1 MTNKEGQNFI
11 MKFQYYTIIFVFIFL
26 LTSCYPEYKLA
37 KSYIESEHDISI
49 MILPTNYVFKKNLK
63 VDEAGDLKDVDE
75 VKRDSILIAKSAF
88 LKNIS
93 DSIVLETF
101 INSLIIEFEQLGFKV
116 YTESQLESF
125 LFLKTPAYIFNIAQI
140 ELDEHYNVHEDQQD
154 FGDYTYHK
162 SVDLNAIS
170 YNFWFELSELND
182 DKENTKLLY
191 ASETINDVVYGYF
204 AENMFTG
211 DIKYKYNVNEIN
223 LDVIYRYCGIFGE
236 RNAGYTYDYLMNK
249 YIQENWPPDKNLRF
263 YMQYKRRNNTLDPTI
278 NDKFVEL
285 D

>member
-1 MTNKEGQNFI
+1 MR
-11 MKFQYYTIIFVFIFL
+11 FQFYTIIFVFIFL

-37 KSYIESEHDISI
+37 KSYIESDHDISI
-49 MILPTNYVFKKNLK
+49 MILPTDYVFKKNLK
-63 VDEAGDLKDVDE
+63 VDEAGDLKDLDE
-75 VKRDSILIAKSAF
+75 VKRDSVLIAKSAF

-211 DIKYKYNVNEIN
+211 DIKYKYNVNEID

>member
-1 MTNKEGQNFI
+1 
-11 MKFQYYTIIFVFIFL
+11 MKYQFFLIIFSIILL
-26 LTSCYPEYKLA
+26 LTSCYPEYKMA

-63 VDEAGDLKDVDE
+63 VTEAGDIRDMTDMQKD
-75 VKRDSILIAKSAF
+75 SALMANSSF

-116 YTESQLESF
+116 YTESQLDSF
-125 LFLKTPAYIFNIAQI
+125 LFIKTPAFIFNIAQI
-140 ELDEHYNVHEDQQD
+140 ELEEHYNVHEDQQD
-154 FGDYTYHK
+154 FGSYTYHK

-170 YNFWFELSELND
+170 YNFWFELSELNNGS
-182 DKENTKLLY
+182 ENTKLLY
-191 ASETINDVVYGYF
+191 TSETINDVVYGYF

-211 DIKYKYNVNEIN
+211 NIKYKYNLNEID
-223 LDVIYRYCGIFGE
+223 LDVIYRYCAIFGE

-249 YIQENWPPDKNLRF
+249 YIIKNWPPDKTHRF

>member
-1 MTNKEGQNFI
+1 
-11 MKFQYYTIIFVFIFL
+11 MKFQFYIIIFVFSLL

-37 KSYIESEHDISI
+37 KSYIETEQDISI

-63 VDEAGDLKDVDE
+63 VKEAGDIKDMTDMQ
-75 VKRDSILIAKSAF
+75 KDSTLMANSSF

-116 YTESQLESF
+116 YTESQLDSF
-125 LFLKTPAYIFNIAQI
+125 LFIKTPAYIFNIAQI
-140 ELDEHYNVHEDQQD
+140 ELEEHYNVHEDQQD

-162 SVDLNAIS
+162 TVDLDAIS

-182 DKENTKLLY
+182 ATENTKLLY

-204 AENMFTG
+204 TENMFTG
-211 DIKYKYNVNEIN
+211 SIKYKCVTLSHRPTSKFAMTKSVNKKRNCPERH
-223 LDVIYRYCGIFGE
+223 IYF
-236 RNAGYTYDYLMNK
+236 K
-249 YIQENWPPDKNLRF
+249 SWKKKNLIF
-263 YMQYKRRNNTLDPTI
+263 
-278 NDKFVEL
+278 
-285 D
+285 

>member
-1 MTNKEGQNFI
+1 
-11 MKFQYYTIIFVFIFL
+11 MKFQFYTIIFILIFL

-37 KSYIESEHDISI
+37 RTYIESKPDISI

-63 VDEAGDLKDVDE
+63 VEDLGDLKDLE
-75 VKRDSILIAKSAF
+75 EMQKDSILMANSSF

-101 INSLIIEFEQLGFKV
+101 INSLILEFEQLGFKV
-116 YTESQLESF
+116 YTEDKLDSF
-125 LFLKTPAYIFNIAQI
+125 LFIKTPAYIFNIAQI
-140 ELDEHYNVHEDQQD
+140 ELEEHYNLHEDKQD

-162 SVDLNAIS
+162 TVDLDAIS

-182 DKENTKLLY
+182 GDENTKLLY

-211 DIKYKYNVNEIN
+211 EIKYKYNITEID
-223 LDVIYRYCGIFGE
+223 LDIIYRYCGIFGE

-263 YMQYKRRNNTLDPTI
+263 YMQYKRQNNTLDPVI